1 MSGLKDAG
9 RMNSRKVD
17 VFLKK
22 AVSSTRIQS
31 ASVSS
36 MRPWSFCGAKYRPVS
51 LVSPAI
57 LSLLPVIRTGLA
69 GVRELSDL

>member
-9 RMNSRKVD
+9 RMNSKKVE

-22 AVSSTRIQS
+22 AASSTRIQS

-36 MRPWSFCGAKYRPVS
+36 IKPWSFCGAKYRPVS
-51 LVSPAI
+51 LASPAI
-57 LSLLPVIRTGLA
+57 LSLLPVIRTGFERLN
-69 GVRELSDL
+69 EKSDL